1 MDVICDTSFLMV
13 FATTPIGQ
21 IDKIEAHFGK
31 LNFLI
36 PDVVVSELK
45 DLEHKTGPKRSR
57 MAKTAIEM
65 LFSKFRVINVAKS
78 RHVDEA
84 IIDYAV
90 NHKCAVATIDRG
102 LRRRLMLNN
111 LVVFTLSKNRL
122 IITSQARLNNFG

>member
-1 MDVICDTSFLMV
+1 MNVICDTSFLMV

-21 IDKIEAHFGK
+21 VDKIEAYFGK

-36 PDVVVSELK
+36 PDVVISELK
-45 DLEHKTGPKRSR
+45 DLEHKTGPKRSK

-65 LFSKFRVINVAKS
+65 SFSKFRVVNVAKS

-84 IIDYAV
+84 IIDYAI
-90 NHKCAVATIDRG
+90 NQKCAVATIDKD

-111 LVVFTLSKNRL
+111 IVVFTLSKNRL
-122 IITSQARLNNFG
+122 IIAR

>member
-13 FATTPIGQ
+13 FANTPIGQ
-21 IDKIEAHFGK
+21 IDKIEAYFGK

-57 MAKTAIEM
+57 MAKTAVGIA
-65 LFSKFRVINVAKS
+65 FSKFRIVNVAKS
-78 RHVDEA
+78 SHVDEA
-84 IIDYAV
+84 IIDYAI

-111 LVVFTLSKNRL
+111 LVVLTLSKNRL
-122 IITSQARLNNFG
+122 IIASQAKT

>member
-13 FATTPIGQ
+13 LATTPIGQ
-21 IDKIEAHFGK
+21 VDKIEAYFGK

-45 DLEHKTGPKRSR
+45 DLEHKTGPKRSK

-65 LFSKFRVINVAKS
+65 SFSKFRVVNLAKS

-84 IIDYAV
+84 IIDYAI
-90 NHKCAVATIDRG
+90 NHKCAVATIDKD

-111 LVVFTLSKNRL
+111 IVVFTLSKNRL
-122 IITSQARLNNFG
+122 IIAR

>member
-21 IDKIEAHFGK
+21 IDKIEAYFGK

-36 PDVVVSELK
+36 PDVVISELK
-45 DLEHKTGPKRSR
+45 DLQHKTGPKRSK

-65 LFSKFRVINVAKS
+65 SFSKFRVVNVAKS

-84 IIDYAV
+84 IIDYAI
-90 NHKCAVATIDRG
+90 NHKCAAATIDTD

-122 IITSQARLNNFG
+122 TIAR

>member
-1 MDVICDTSFLMV
+1 MNVICDTSFLMV

-21 IDKIEAHFGK
+21 VDKIEAYFGK

-36 PDVVVSELK
+36 PDVVISELK
-45 DLEHKTGPKRSR
+45 DLEHKTGPKRSK

-65 LFSKFRVINVAKS
+65 SFSKFRVVNVAKS

-84 IIDYAV
+84 IIDYAI
-90 NHKCAVATIDRG
+90 NQKCAVATIDKD

-122 IITSQARLNNFG
+122 TVAS

>member
-1 MDVICDTSFLMV
+1 MMDVICDTSFLMV

-21 IDKIEAHFGK
+21 VDKIEAYFGK

-36 PDVVVSELK
+36 PDIVISELK
-45 DLEHKTGPKRSR
+45 DLEYKTGPKRSK

-65 LFSKFRVINVAKS
+65 SFSKFRVVKVAKS

-84 IIDYAV
+84 IIDYAI
-90 NHKCAVATIDRG
+90 NHKCAVATIDTD

-111 LVVFTLSKNRL
+111 IVVFTLSKNRL
-122 IITSQARLNNFG
+122 IIAR

>member
-1 MDVICDTSFLMV
+1 MNVICDTSFLMV

-21 IDKIEAHFGK
+21 VDKIEAYFGK

-36 PDVVVSELK
+36 PDVVISELK
-45 DLEHKTGPKRSR
+45 DLEHKTGPKRSK

-65 LFSKFRVINVAKS
+65 SFSKFRVVNVAKS

-84 IIDYAV
+84 IIDYAI
-90 NHKCAVATIDRG
+90 NQKCAVATIDKD

-111 LVVFTLSKNRL
+111 LVVFTLSKNQL
-122 IITSQARLNNFG
+122 TVAS

>member
-1 MDVICDTSFLMV
+1 MNVICDTSFLMV

-21 IDKIEAHFGK
+21 VDKIEAYFGK

-36 PDVVVSELK
+36 PDAVISELK
-45 DLEHKTGPKRSR
+45 DLELKTGPKRSR

-65 LFSKFRVINVAKS
+65 SFSKFRIVNVTKS

-84 IIDYAV
+84 IIDYAI
-90 NHKCAVATIDRG
+90 NHKCAVATIDSG
-102 LRRRLMLNN
+102 LRKRLILNN

-122 IITSQARLNNFG
+122 IIASQS

>member
-13 FATTPIGQ
+13 FATIPIGQ
-21 IDKIEAHFGK
+21 VDKIEAYFGK

-36 PDVVVSELK
+36 PDVVILELK
-45 DLEHKTGPKRSR
+45 DLEYKSGPKRSK

-65 LFSKFRVINVAKS
+65 SFSKFRVVNVAKS

-84 IIDYAV
+84 IIDYAI
-90 NHKCAVATIDRG
+90 NHKCAVATIDTD
-102 LRRRLMLNN
+102 LRRRLRLNN

-122 IITSQARLNNFG
+122 TISR

>member
-13 FATTPIGQ
+13 FATIPIGRV
-21 IDKIEAHFGK
+21 DKIEAYFGK

-36 PDVVVSELK
+36 PDVVISELK
-45 DLEHKTGPKRSR
+45 DLEYKTGPKRSK

-65 LFSKFRVINVAKS
+65 SFYKFRVVNLAKS

-84 IIDYAV
+84 IIDYAI
-90 NHKCAVATIDRG
+90 NHKCAVATIDKD

-111 LVVFTLSKNRL
+111 IVVFTLSKNRL
-122 IITSQARLNNFG
+122 IIAR

>member
-1 MDVICDTSFLMV
+1 MNVICDTSFLMV

-21 IDKIEAHFGK
+21 VDKIEAYFGK

-36 PDVVVSELK
+36 PDVVISELK
-45 DLEHKTGPKRSR
+45 DLEHKTGPKRSK

-65 LFSKFRVINVAKS
+65 SFSKFRVVKVAKS

-84 IIDYAV
+84 IIDYAI
-90 NHKCAVATIDRG
+90 NHKCAVATIDTD
-102 LRRRLMLNN
+102 LRRRLKLNN

-122 IITSQARLNNFG
+122 LIASQAKT

>member
-1 MDVICDTSFLMV
+1 MMDVICDTSFLMV

-21 IDKIEAHFGK
+21 VDKIEAYFGK

-36 PDVVVSELK
+36 PDIVIAELK
-45 DLEHKTGPKRSR
+45 DLEYKTGPKRSK

-65 LFSKFRVINVAKS
+65 SFSKFRVVKVAKS

-84 IIDYAV
+84 IIDYAI
-90 NHKCAVATIDRG
+90 NHKCAVATIDTD
-102 LRRRLMLNN
+102 LRRRLKLNN

-122 IITSQARLNNFG
+122 IIAR

>member
-21 IDKIEAHFGK
+21 IDKIEANFGK

-36 PDVVVSELK
+36 PDVSELK
-45 DLEHKTGPKRSR
+45 DLAHKTGPKRSR

-65 LFSKFRVINVAKS
+65 SFSKFRVINVAKS
-78 RHVDEA
+78 RHTDEA

-90 NHKCAVATIDRG
+90 NHKCAVATIDKG

-122 IITSQARLNNFG
+122 ITASHARLDTFG